1 MRTAAVAAA
10 TIRFASVGGGRKG
23 SMSALRTFGVSL
35 LVTAAALGLGYAY
48 GGVKGL
54 YLLVVLAVLEVS
66 LSFDNAIINAS
77 ILKRMSRFWQRMFL
91 TVGILVAVFGMRL
104 LFPLL
109 IVWATAGLDPVR
121 AMELALHPP
130 PHGALE
136 FPDGSPSYEKLVI
149 AAHPQIASFGGIF
162 LLMLFLDFLFYD
174 RDIKWLKWIEIPFA
188 RIGRLGQV
196 SLVVTGLVLV
206 GVGTRLT
213 HSGDEAATVLTAGLL
228 GMVTYLVVNGLS
240 RAFRPSD
247 TESDP
252 ESGAPAAATRWAGL
266 TLFLYLE
273 VLDAA
278 FSFDGVT
285 GAFAITSDP
294 VVIALGLGLVGSM
307 FVRSI
312 TIYLV
317 RQETLGRYVYL
328 EHGAHWAIGALAVI
342 MLASIEPRFEVPEPV
357 TASVGVVFVAA
368 ALGWSI
374 LRNRRDVRARRDQCA
389 PAGVSAPGS

>member
-1 MRTAAVAAA
+1 
-10 TIRFASVGGGRKG
+10 
-23 SMSALRTFGVSL
+23 MSALRTFGISL

-48 GGVKGL
+48 GGFKAL
-54 YLLVVLAVLEVS
+54 YLLLVLAALEVS

-77 ILKRMSRFWQRMFL
+77 ILKRMTRFWQRMFL
-91 TVGILVAVFGMRL
+91 TIGILVAVFGMRL

-136 FPDGSPSYEKLVI
+136 FPDGSASYEKLVI
-149 AAHPQIASFGGIF
+149 AAHPQIAAFGGIF
-162 LLMLFLDFLFYD
+162 LLMLFLDFVFHD

-206 GVGTRLT
+206 LVGTRLT
-213 HSGDEAATVLTAGLL
+213 HSGDEAATVMTAGLL

-240 RAFRPSD
+240 RAFRPD
-247 TESDP
+247 TDT
-252 ESGAPAAATRWAGL
+252 GTAGAATGWAGL

-317 RQETLGRYVYL
+317 RQEALGRYVYL

-342 MLASIEPRFEVPEPV
+342 MLGSIEPRFEVPEAV
-357 TASVGVVFVAA
+357 TASVGVVFIAA

-374 LRNRRDVRARRDQCA
+374 LRNRRDARAEA
-389 PAGVSAPGS
+389 

>member
-1 MRTAAVAAA
+1 
-10 TIRFASVGGGRKG
+10 
-23 SMSALRTFGVSL
+23 MSAVRTFGISL
-35 LVTAAALGLGYAY
+35 AVTAAALGAGYAY
-48 GGVKGL
+48 GGFKGL

-91 TVGILVAVFGMRL
+91 TIGILVAVFGMRL

-109 IVWATAGLDPVR
+109 IVWVTAGLNPLR
-121 AMELALHPP
+121 AMRLALHPP

-149 AAHPQIASFGGIF
+149 AAHPQIAAFGGIF

-174 RDIKWLKWIEIPFA
+174 RDIKWLKWIEAPFA
-188 RIGRLGQV
+188 RLGRFGQV
-196 SLVVTGLVLV
+196 SMVFTGLVLV
-206 GVGTRLT
+206 MVRTQLT
-213 HSGDEAATVLTAGLL
+213 HSAGEAATVLTAGLL
-228 GMVTYLVVNGLS
+228 GMVTYLVVNGVS

-247 TESDP
+247 AEAGT
-252 ESGAPAAATRWAGL
+252 GQAVTGWAGL
-266 TLFLYLE
+266 SLFLYLE

-294 VVIALGLGLVGSM
+294 VIIALGLGLVGSM

-317 RQETLGRYVYL
+317 GQETLGRYVYL
-328 EHGAHWAIGALAVI
+328 EHGAHWAIGALAII
-342 MLASIEPRFEVPEPV
+342 MLASIEPRFEIPEPV
-357 TASVGVVFVAA
+357 TASVGVVFIAA

-374 LRNRRDVRARRDQCA
+374 LHNRRAAA
-389 PAGVSAPGS
+389 P

>member
-1 MRTAAVAAA
+1 
-10 TIRFASVGGGRKG
+10 
-23 SMSALRTFGVSL
+23 MSALRTFGISL
-35 LVTAAALGLGYAY
+35 VVTAAALGLGYAY
-48 GGVKGL
+48 GGFKGL
-54 YLLVVLAVLEVS
+54 YLLLVLAVLEVS
-66 LSFDNAIINAS
+66 LSFDNAIINATV
-77 ILKRMSRFWQRMFL
+77 LKRMSRFWQQMFL
-91 TVGILVAVFGMRL
+91 TIGILIAVFGMRL

-109 IVWATAGLDPVR
+109 IVWATAGLEPVR

-149 AAHPQIASFGGIF
+149 GAHPQIAAFGGIF
-162 LLMLFLDFLFYD
+162 LLMLFLDFIFYD
-174 RDIKWLKWIEIPFA
+174 RDIVWLKWIEIPFA

-196 SLVVTGLVLV
+196 SLVVTGLALVL
-206 GVGTRLT
+206 VGTRLT

-240 RAFRPSD
+240 RAFRPADTDTDTDTD
-247 TESDP
+247 TETA
-252 ESGAPAAATRWAGL
+252 GAATRWAGL

-294 VVIALGLGLVGSM
+294 IVIALGLGLVGSM

-317 RQETLGRYVYL
+317 RQEALGRYVYL

-342 MLASIEPRFEVPEPV
+342 MLASIEPKFEVPEAV
-357 TASVGVVFVAA
+357 TASVGVVVIAA

-374 LRNRRDVRARRDQCA
+374 LRNRRVARAGTNA
-389 PAGVSAPGS
+389 V

>member
-1 MRTAAVAAA
+1 
-10 TIRFASVGGGRKG
+10 
-23 SMSALRTFGVSL
+23 MSALRTFGISL
-35 LVTAAALGLGYAY
+35 VVTAAALCLGYAY
-48 GGVKGL
+48 CGFKGL
-54 YLLVVLAVLEVS
+54 YLLLVLAALEVS

-91 TVGILVAVFGMRL
+91 TIGILVAVFGMRL

-109 IVWATAGLDPVR
+109 IVWATAGLEPVR

-149 AAHPQIASFGGIF
+149 AAHPQIAAFGGIF
-162 LLMLFLDFLFYD
+162 LLMLFLDFVFYD

-196 SLVVTGLVLV
+196 SLVVTGLSLVLV
-206 GVGTRLT
+206 GTQLT
-213 HSGDEAATVLTAGLL
+213 HSADEAATVLTAGLL

-240 RAFRPSD
+240 RAFRPAD
-247 TESDP
+247 TDTP
-252 ESGAPAAATRWAGL
+252 TDAGRVGPATRWAGL
-266 TLFLYLE
+266 ALFGYLE

-294 VVIALGLGLVGSM
+294 IVIALGLGLVGSM

-317 RQETLGRYVYL
+317 RQEALGRYVYL

-342 MLASIEPRFEVPEPV
+342 MLASIEPKFEVPEAV
-357 TASVGVVFVAA
+357 TASVGVVFIAA

-374 LRNRRDVRARRDQCA
+374 LRNRRAARAGA
-389 PAGVSAPGS
+389 TV

>member
-1 MRTAAVAAA
+1 
-10 TIRFASVGGGRKG
+10 
-23 SMSALRTFGVSL
+23 MSALRTFGVSL

-48 GGVKGL
+48 GGFKGL
-54 YLLVVLAVLEVS
+54 YLLLVLAALEVS

-91 TVGILVAVFGMRL
+91 TIGILVAVFGMRL

-130 PHGALE
+130 PRGALQ

-149 AAHPQIASFGGIF
+149 AAHPQIAAFGGIF

-196 SLVVTGLVLV
+196 SLVVAGLTLV

-247 TESDP
+247 TKADTKADTG
-252 ESGAPAAATRWAGL
+252 SGAPAAATGWAGL

-317 RQETLGRYVYL
+317 RQEALGRYVYL

-342 MLASIEPRFEVPEPV
+342 MLASIEPRFEVPEAV
-357 TASVGVVFVAA
+357 TASVGVVVIAA

-374 LRNRRDVRARRDQCA
+374 LRNRRYARAGVISPTR
-389 PAGVSAPGS
+389 VSAPGS